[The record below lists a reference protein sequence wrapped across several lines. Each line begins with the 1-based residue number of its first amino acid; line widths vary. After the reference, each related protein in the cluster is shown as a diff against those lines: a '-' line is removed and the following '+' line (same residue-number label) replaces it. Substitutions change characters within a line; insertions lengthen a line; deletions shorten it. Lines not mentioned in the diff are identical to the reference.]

1 LFDKTIDTGIKHG
14 TVTVVEEGK
23 CFEVTT
29 FRIDGRY
36 LDHRR
41 PEQVEYTSSLEKDLG
56 RRDLT
61 INAVA
66 YHPAQGFIDPFN
78 GIADLQSCIIR
89 TVGDA
94 DKRFEEDALRMLRA
108 IRFSA
113 QLDFRIH
120 NDVLKSI
127 ENKKALIKNI
137 SVERIRD
144 ELTKILISPAPSK
157 FILLYDTGL
166 FELIFSE
173 LDICFNCRHEIMDKI
188 FHKESSQIFDIIEK
202 LENSSIVRWAVFLY
216 EVVGQV
222 IDYEKRTAIVNK
234 TENSD
239 IYSDYLGKVTS
250 SSYAVLKHLKFD
262 KRSMDKICNIMK
274 YYNIDIRPEPK
285 SVRKAVSIMGGELFE
300 ELIKIREAYNFTD
313 EIRQIRDIYDNSRE
327 KGECMN
333 LKDLA
338 VNGEDLLEIGFE
350 EGKKIGDVLNILL
363 DAAIQNPE
371 INSKSQ
377 LLSMAQKL
385 ML

>member
-1 LFDKTIDTGIKHG
+1 
-14 TVTVVEEGK
+14 
-23 CFEVTT
+23 
-29 FRIDGRY
+29 
-36 LDHRR
+36 
-41 PEQVEYTSSLEKDLG
+41 
-56 RRDLT
+56 
-61 INAVA
+61 
-66 YHPAQGFIDPFN
+66 
-78 GIADLQSCIIR
+78 
-89 TVGDA
+89 
-94 DKRFEEDALRMLRA
+94 
-108 IRFSA
+108 
-113 QLDFRIH
+113 
-120 NDVLKSI
+120 
-127 ENKKALIKNI
+127 
-137 SVERIRD
+137 
-144 ELTKILISPAPSK
+144 
-157 FILLYDTGL
+157 
-166 FELIFSE
+166 
-173 LDICFNCRHEIMDKI
+173 MDKI